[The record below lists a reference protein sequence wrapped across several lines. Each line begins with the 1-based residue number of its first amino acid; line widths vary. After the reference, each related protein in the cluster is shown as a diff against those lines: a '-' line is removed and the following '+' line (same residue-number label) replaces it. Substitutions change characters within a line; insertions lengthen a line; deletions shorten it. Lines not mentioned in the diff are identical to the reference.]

1 MMNQFLKVIA
11 LSAVHLAVS
20 RVIVAVTMNIDM
32 FATDTGWIT
41 VVLGKT
47 LIALTRI
54 LYFPIITL
62 SLYSRQW
69 FPGNWIYV
77 PICANSLIWG
87 AAMALVLWWW
97 PKRR

>member
-1 MMNQFLKVIA
+1 MASTDEPGANTAPASNQD
-11 LSAVHLAVS
+11 LAAM
-20 RVIVAVTMNIDM
+20 VAES
-32 FATDTGWIT
+32 DTGARSPGGSIGLLLAAVAFAWSIFQ
-41 VVLGKT
+41 
-47 LIALTRI
+47 
-54 LYFPIITL
+54 LYFSSPVPFMFT
-62 SLYSRQW
+62 QW